1 MKVKV
6 RKVKRERK
14 VKVRKARE
22 RKVVRIM
29 FTLVFF
35 VMGLLRNFT
44 GLLQKL
50 YHYPPFSPISNT
62 QLPLPPHHLFQFK
75 SYPQRTVVSL
85 RRPRS
90 SPRRPAS
97 RSPVSLRTRRLL
109 TATNA
114 RHTSA
119 TLMRRNRTMPTSPR
133 KSLTTTS
140 LNGSSNSESALKLVY
155 KTRTQVLT
163 CTQVPCVPP
172 QVMVL
177 NLPSLP
183 TKNVPGTPRATPS
196 RGLLSTPTE
205 TPMTR
210 MVMA

>member
-1 MKVKV
+1 MKV
-6 RKVKRERK
+6 RKAKRERK
-14 VKVRKARE
+14 VKARE
-22 RKVVRIM
+22 RKVVRIYIHILCSLCM
-29 FTLVFF
+29 
-35 VMGLLRNFT
+35 

-50 YHYPPFSPISNT
+50 PPLFEETNHYPPFSPISNT
-62 QLPLPPHHLFQFK
+62 QLPLPPHNLFQFK

-97 RSPVSLRTRRLL
+97 RSPVSLPTRRLL

-114 RHTSA
+114 RHTAA
-119 TLMRRNRTMPTSPR
+119 TLMRRNRMKATSPR
-133 KSLTTTS
+133 KSLTTKS
-140 LNGSSNSESALKLVY
+140 LNGSSNSDSALKLVY
-155 KTRTQVLT
+155 KTRPQVLI

-172 QVMVL
+172 RVMAL

-183 TKNVPGTPRATPS
+183 TRNVPGTPRATPS
-196 RGLLSTPTE
+196 RRLLSTPME

-210 MVMA
+210 RVMA